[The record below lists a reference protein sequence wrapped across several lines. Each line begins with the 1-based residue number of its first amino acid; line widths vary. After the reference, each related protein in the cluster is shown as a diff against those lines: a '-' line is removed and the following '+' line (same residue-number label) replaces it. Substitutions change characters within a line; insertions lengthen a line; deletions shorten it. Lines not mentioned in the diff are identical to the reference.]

1 MPLKSTSPLSKLLRK
16 SPFKPIQEHMRI
28 VFDCICTL
36 PPLFEALYDQDN
48 QKVIS
53 SARQIGEMESEADG
67 IKKSFRLNMPT
78 TLLLPVDRR
87 DLLSLMTD
95 QDRLADLCE
104 EIGKIMSYRVMVVPE
119 PLKPLIDELLEGTI
133 EISGEAKKMIEELDE
148 LVQVGFGGGREI
160 EKVSEIIQGVR
171 KSEHNIDAILN
182 RTYKALFDIE
192 TELNPVEVMFWY
204 KIIELV
210 GDISNKAENIG
221 DRISLFLSR

>member
-48 QKVIS
+48 QKVLN

>member
-1 MPLKSTSPLSKLLRK
+1 MPLKSTSPLAKLLRK

-48 QKVIS
+48 TKVKD
-53 SARQIGEMESEADG
+53 SARQIGDLESEADD
-67 IKKSFRLNMPT
+67 IKNTFRLNMPT

-104 EIGKIMSYRVMVVPE
+104 ELGKIMSFRVMVVPE

-148 LVQVGFGGGREI
+148 LAQVGFGGGREI
-160 EKVSEIIQGVR
+160 EKISKIITGVR
-171 KSEHNIDAILN
+171 RSEHNIDAILN
-182 RTYKALFDIE
+182 RTYKALFGIE
-192 TELNPVEVMFWY
+192 PELNPVDVMFWY